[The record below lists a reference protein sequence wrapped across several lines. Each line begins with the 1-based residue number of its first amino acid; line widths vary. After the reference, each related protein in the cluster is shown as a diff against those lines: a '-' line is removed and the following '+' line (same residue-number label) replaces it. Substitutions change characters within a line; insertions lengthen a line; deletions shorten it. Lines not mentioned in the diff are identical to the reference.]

1 MLCESMDGDNMVEVL
16 CEKCGINID
25 EGEVEVIDIEEDV
38 YGRDI
43 LTFVC
48 LYCKTKQKST
58 RRG

>member
-48 LYCKTKQKST
+48 PYCKTKQKST